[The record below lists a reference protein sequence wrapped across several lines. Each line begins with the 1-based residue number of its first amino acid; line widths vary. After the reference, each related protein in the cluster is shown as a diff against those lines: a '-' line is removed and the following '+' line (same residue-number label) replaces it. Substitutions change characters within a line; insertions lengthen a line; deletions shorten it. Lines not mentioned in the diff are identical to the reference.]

1 MSDTENNPE
10 LLADELTVLKGRARM
25 MGIEFSNNIK
35 LETLRERVNAK
46 AMQDEPAQDDEQ
58 DEYEEPEIEAE
69 AEVPVVPSKKLS
81 PKMQLREELL
91 ASQMK
96 LVRVRVANM
105 DPKKKDLNGEFFT
118 IANEYIGTV
127 TKFVPYGEATDDGYH
142 VPFCIYQMMEERK
155 FQHIR
160 VTRDRRTGQTSVN
173 TSWQKEFA
181 IEVLPQ
187 LTAAELADLARAQIA
202 AGSIT
207 GAAEEYMS

>member
-58 DEYEEPEIEAE
+58 DEDEEPEIEAE

-207 GAAEEYMS
+207 SAAEEYMS

>member
-58 DEYEEPEIEAE
+58 DEDEEPEIEAE